1 MLRGRIIGARFVFNE
16 AMRSL
21 LAILAA
27 ALVGAA
33 LLPAAA
39 GATTRELGF
48 TTIPA
53 VPSCPASPCLA
64 VTKTTGF
71 QLSARTLRDRFKV
84 VGVTGR
90 VTALTVRLGHPTA
103 SQVNFFNTQ
112 AGGTPRV
119 RVSVL
124 RPVAAVRTGVPRYV
138 LNAQSTDFFLTPY
151 FGRTAQFPLY
161 TSLLVRPNYVVA
173 VTTTTWAPILAVSGL
188 DNTFSWRSS
197 RVAPC
202 STNPENQ
209 PPHTLAGS
217 ARDYFCTYRP
227 AQLAYSAT
235 VVSTP

>member
-1 MLRGRIIGARFVFNE
+1 MLRDRIIGAPFVFNE
-16 AMRSL
+16 AMRYL
-21 LAILAA
+21 FALLAA
-27 ALVGAA
+27 ALACAA

-39 GATTRELGF
+39 GARTQELGF

-53 VPSCPASPCLA
+53 VPSCPTSPCLA
-64 VTKTTGF
+64 VTKTTGY
-71 QLSARTLRDRFKV
+71 QLSARTLRDRFKSP
-84 VGVTGR
+84 VTGR
-90 VTALTVRLGHPTA
+90 VTALSVRLGHPTA
-103 SQVNFFNTQ
+103 SQVKFFNSQ

-124 RPVAAVRTGVPRYV
+124 RPVAARRRGVPRYV
-138 LNAQSTDFFLTPY
+138 LNAQSPDFFVTPY
-151 FGRTAQFPLY
+151 LGRTAQFPLY
-161 TSLLVRPNYVVA
+161 TTLLVRPGYVVA
-173 VTTTTWAPILAVSGL
+173 VTVPTWAPILAVAGL
-188 DNTFSWRSS
+188 SNTFSWRSS

-202 STNPENQ
+202 STNPESQ